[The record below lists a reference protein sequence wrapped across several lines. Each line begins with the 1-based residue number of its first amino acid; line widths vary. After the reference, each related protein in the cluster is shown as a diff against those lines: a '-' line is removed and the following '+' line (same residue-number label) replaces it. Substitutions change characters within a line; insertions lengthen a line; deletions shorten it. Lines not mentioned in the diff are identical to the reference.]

1 MSIVYYRYV
10 FIYEKWLSVEEDGG
24 SLDCV
29 IPVSNKADIT
39 TFSYLCNANFRH
51 NITDSHLWMSVAIRP
66 EKSNFTRAQRLSCCL
81 ALLFLTM
88 IANAMFYGQDTGS
101 KITIGPIKFSLT
113 GIYISLISA
122 LVAAPPVLL
131 VTYLFRNARHMKPG
145 KVQGSGII
153 ITPTGLPYACR
164 FVAWA
169 IVTAAIIV
177 SGYFLILYS
186 MEWGKV
192 KSEGWLVS
200 FFLSFMESVFIVDPL
215 KVS

>member
-1 MSIVYYRYV
+1 M
-10 FIYEKWLSVEEDGG
+10 
-24 SLDCV
+24 
-29 IPVSNKADIT
+29 SNKSDIT
-39 TFSYLCNANFRH
+39 TFSYLFNDNSRH

-66 EKSNFTRAQRLSCCL
+66 EESNFTRAQRLSCCL

-88 IANAMFYGQDTGS
+88 IANAMFHGQDISS
-101 KITIGPIKFSLT
+101 KILIGPIMFSLT

-122 LVAAPPVLL
+122 LFAASPVLL
-131 VTYLFRNARHMKPG
+131 VTYLFRNARHMKPV
-145 KVQGSGII
+145 KVQGAGII

-169 IVTAAIIV
+169 LVTAAIIV
-177 SGYFLILYS
+177 SGFFLILYS

-200 FFLSFMESVFIVDPL
+200 FVLSFMESICIVVPF
-215 KVS
+215 KVK